1 MEAMRQNWTDDRMD
15 DLARHMDAGFA
26 QVRVDMGSMR
36 EEIKGQ
42 GRELNAKIERQGK
55 ELRGEIKGVRDEIK
69 GVRGE
74 IERQGKELR
83 GEIKGVRDEIKGVR
97 GEIERQGKEL
107 RGEIVGLREGMDT
120 RLDALNAVFVESQ
133 RTMIQLCGGLCF
145 ALIAA
150 VATLVSTVL

>member
-1 MEAMRQNWTDDRMD
+1 MEAMPQTWNDDRMD
-15 DLARHMDAGFA
+15 ELARHMDAGFA

-36 EEIKGQ
+36 KEIKDQ
-42 GRELNAKIERQGK
+42 GRELNAKIERQGE
-55 ELRGEIKGVRDEIK
+55 ELRGEINGVRDEIN

-74 IERQGKELR
+74 IAGLRSGEIKDVR
-83 GEIKGVRDEIKGVR
+83 GEITGVR
-97 GEIERQGKEL
+97 GEIA
-107 RGEIVGLREGMDT
+107 GLRDGIDT
-120 RLDALNAVFVESQ
+120 RLDALNAVLVESQ